1 MKKRKQRRL
10 TSTLTI
16 TTLQELQLLGVPVIY
31 VLFDK
36 EHLLGVMPMHIVD
49 LQVLFSV
56 AALLNLFFSL
66 MPLAV
71 FVLSLD
77 ESLEQG
83 QNRSRMLTCIIP
95 VVLL

>member
-31 VLFDK
+31 VFVDK

-77 ESLEQG
+77 ESLEQR

>member
-1 MKKRKQRRL
+1 
-10 TSTLTI
+10 
-16 TTLQELQLLGVPVIY
+16 
-31 VLFDK
+31 
-36 EHLLGVMPMHIVD
+36 MPMHIVD

-83 QNRSRMLTCIIP
+83 QNRPRMLTCIIP